1 MDPQWDRHWCTIC
14 LGIITLT
21 SALVG
26 AAFFS
31 ADLADLSAR
40 SGNVFQLMWALYRL
54 IIIVMIIAVYVTM
67 IERAM
72 DAIFSTGFELAVRR
86 TTRREAVRN
95 VYFGMIIVII
105 GLLGL
110 VFFQFVGGLS
120 ALQAPTMMAPSGTD

>member
-1 MDPQWDRHWCTIC
+1 
-14 LGIITLT
+14 
-21 SALVG
+21 
-26 AAFFS
+26 
-31 ADLADLSAR
+31 
-40 SGNVFQLMWALYRL
+40 
-54 IIIVMIIAVYVTM
+54 M

>member
-1 MDPQWDRHWCTIC
+1 MDPQWERHWCTIC

-31 ADLADLSAR
+31 ADLGDLTIR
-40 SGNVFQLMWALYRL
+40 SGNIYESIGLAYRVTVMVS
-54 IIIVMIIAVYVTM
+54 IVAVYVTM

-72 DAIFSTGFELAVRR
+72 DAIFMTRFELAAKR

-95 VYFGMIIVII
+95 VYFGMYIVII

-110 VFFQFVGGLS
+110 VFFQFVGDLPVM
-120 ALQAPTMMAPSGTD
+120 QAPAMVAPTGAD